1 MMGSE
6 KKELRIPGAPNAK
19 QKEFFLSRARYTAY
33 GGARGGGK
41 SWALRRKLVGLC
53 LCYPGIRCLIL
64 RRTLDEVY
72 SNHVLPILS
81 EMKDAVSYS
90 SKDKTLFFPKNSTV
104 KIGYLANE
112 GDLLRYQ
119 GQEYDVIALDEA
131 TQFPESAFTALKAC
145 LRGTGDYP
153 RRMYLTCNPGGIG
166 HAWVKRLF
174 IDRDFRAGEEPE
186 DYAFIPA
193 SVFDNPVLTEG
204 DPGYVKALQS
214 LPQKLRDAWLYGKWD
229 AFAGQFFPEFSA
241 ERHII
246 TPDEAESRLRTGC
259 ESFISFDYGFDMLA
273 ALWISVSRDGSLTV
287 YRELCVPGLTLS
299 AAARAIVDSTR
310 ERCSFCVASP
320 DLWNRRQDSGL
331 SGVEIMSSV
340 GGLPPLRRADDRRI
354 PGWNALREYLSP
366 GENSPGLTVSS
377 SCNELI
383 RCMSALLFSK
393 DGGQD
398 ASSEPHS
405 VTHAPEALRYGVMAR
420 VGLPGTAENREFRF
434 RSRKWTL

>member
-1 MMGSE
+1 MSE
-6 KKELRIPGAPNAK
+6 IKEIRVPGTPNVK
-19 QKEFFLSRARYTAY
+19 QKAFFSSRARYTAY

-41 SWALRRKLVGLC
+41 SWALRRKLTGLC

-72 SNHVLPILS
+72 SNHVIPILS
-81 EMKDAVSYS
+81 ELGGAVSYS
-90 SKDKTLFFPKNSTV
+90 AKDRTIFFPKGSTV
-104 KIGYLANE
+104 KIGYLSCDS
-112 GDLLRYQ
+112 DLLRYQ
-119 GQEYDVIALDEA
+119 GQEFDVIALDEA

-174 IDRDFRAGEEPE
+174 IDRDYRAGEDPG
-186 DYAFIPA
+186 DYAFISA
-193 SVFDNPVLTEG
+193 SVFDNPALTEG
-204 DPGYVKALQS
+204 DPGYVKALES
-214 LPQKLRDAWLYGKWD
+214 LPPKLRDAWLYGKWD
-229 AFAGQFFPEFSA
+229 AFAGQFFSEFCA

-246 TPDEAESRLRTGC
+246 SPSDADSRVRSGC

-273 ALWISVSRDGSLTV
+273 ALWISVSPDGSLVV
-287 YRELCVPGLTLS
+287 YRELCIPGLTLS
-299 AAARAIVDSTR
+299 AAARAIVDNMR

-340 GGLPPLRRADDRRI
+340 PGLPPLRRADDRRI

-366 GENSPGLTVSS
+366 SDGRPGLTISS
-377 SCNELI
+377 SCTELI

-393 DGGQD
+393 DGTED
-398 ASSEPHS
+398 AASEPHS
-405 VTHAPEALRYGVMAR
+405 VTHAPEALRYGVMQKIA
-420 VGLPGTAENREFRF
+420 LPAQRDSGFRF
-434 RSRKWTL
+434 RKR